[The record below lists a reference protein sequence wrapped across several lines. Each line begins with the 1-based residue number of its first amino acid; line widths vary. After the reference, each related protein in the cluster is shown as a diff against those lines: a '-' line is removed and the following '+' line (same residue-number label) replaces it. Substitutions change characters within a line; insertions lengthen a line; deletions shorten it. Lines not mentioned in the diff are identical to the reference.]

1 MHEGGAWS
9 VMQQRRWVSYIYRYR
24 EFVRCE
30 IAGFIKVQRIS
41 NKDTDVTRIRM
52 GMKMYKEYACT
63 CYAYLLWHGQ
73 AKPFTAVQF
82 AAGER
87 DTILTSV
94 ELPWSNPL
102 GDGVA
107 FPEYDGVYFVC
118 DDGEILAGIW
128 STERYDL
135 RQVQVT
141 DRQDGLVEQEEPV
154 LEYAGAGTKPQEEPV
169 EEIPQIPLPSDMANG
184 YEEMLTTYPKLPLF
198 AGSQIVD
205 GVKIAPQ
212 DIGKLDMA
220 NWNPSL
226 HDRPGTH
233 LARLQRH
240 IHCAILQPPVTQHLG
255 RLFNR
260 HDLCM
265 RKCRLV
271 HVPPVVTTRDHLSF
285 IDDHTSDRHITIR
298 RRLLRKRDRLP
309 HISFILTQF
318 PHIVPHFRIILLSV
332 PIKCTILTSW
342 LHDTRIVPVFHS
354 HKRQKGDAHGTTDKI
369 YKSLNPARRK

>member
-1 MHEGGAWS
+1 
-9 VMQQRRWVSYIYRYR
+9 MQQRRWVSYIYRYR
-24 EFVRCE
+24 EYVRCE

-41 NKDTDVTRIRM
+41 NKNTDVTRIRM

-73 AKPFTAVQF
+73 AKPFTTVQF

-94 ELPWSNPL
+94 ELPWNNPL

-128 STERYDL
+128 VAERYDL
-135 RQVQVT
+135 RQVQVA
-141 DRQDGLVEQEEPV
+141 DRQEQDKLVEEEDPMI
-154 LEYAGAGTKPQEEPV
+154 EYAGAGAKPQEEIF

-184 YEEMLTTYPKLPLF
+184 YQEMLTTYPKLPLF

-220 NWNPSL
+220 NWKLGVNSFL
-226 HDRPGTH
+226 AHGYYKYQYLMLGTVKMNKAELRVIGVPGIFTNKERY
-233 LARLQRH
+233 LANMFGFRVF
-240 IHCAILQPPVTQHLG
+240 IPV
-255 RLFNR
+255 
-260 HDLCM
+260 
-265 RKCRLV
+265 RK
-271 HVPPVVTTRDHLSF
+271 T
-285 IDDHTSDRHITIR
+285 
-298 RRLLRKRDRLP
+298 K
-309 HISFILTQF
+309 ILTGNF
-318 PHIVPHFRIILLSV
+318 GYWVSEV
-332 PIKCTILTSW
+332 
-342 LHDTRIVPVFHS
+342 VE
-354 HKRQKGDAHGTTDKI
+354 RQ
-369 YKSLNPARRK
+369 

>member
-24 EFVRCE
+24 EYVRCE

-107 FPEYDGVYFVC
+107 FPEYEGVYFVC

-128 STERYDL
+128 APEHYDL
-135 RQVQVT
+135 RQVQVA
-141 DRQDGLVEQEEPV
+141 DKPELLEEEAPMI
-154 LEYAGAGTKPQEEPV
+154 EYAGAGVKLPDENV
-169 EEIPQIPLPSDMANG
+169 EEIPQIPLPADMANG

-220 NWNPSL
+220 NWKLGVNSFLAHGYYKYQYLMLGTVRMNKAEL
-226 HDRPGTH
+226 HVIGVPGIFTNKERY
-233 LARLQRH
+233 LANMFGFRVF
-240 IHCAILQPPVTQHLG
+240 IPV
-255 RLFNR
+255 
-260 HDLCM
+260 
-265 RKCRLV
+265 RK
-271 HVPPVVTTRDHLSF
+271 T
-285 IDDHTSDRHITIR
+285 
-298 RRLLRKRDRLP
+298 K
-309 HISFILTQF
+309 ILTGNF
-318 PHIVPHFRIILLSV
+318 GYWVSEIAESEKLGVPHQV
-332 PIKCTILTSW
+332 NVMP
-342 LHDTRIVPVFHS
+342 
-354 HKRQKGDAHGTTDKI
+354 
-369 YKSLNPARRK
+369 

>member
-1 MHEGGAWS
+1 
-9 VMQQRRWVSYIYRYR
+9 MQQRRWVSYIYRYR

-220 NWNPSL
+220 NWKLGVNSFLAHGYYKYQYLMLGKVKMNKAEL
-226 HDRPGTH
+226 HVIGVPGIFTNKERY
-233 LARLQRH
+233 LANMFGFRVF
-240 IHCAILQPPVTQHLG
+240 IPV
-255 RLFNR
+255 
-260 HDLCM
+260 
-265 RKCRLV
+265 
-271 HVPPVVTTRDHLSF
+271 
-285 IDDHTSDRHITIR
+285 
-298 RRLLRKRDRLP
+298 RKRR
-309 HISFILTQF
+309 F
-318 PHIVPHFRIILLSV
+318 
-332 PIKCTILTSW
+332 
-342 LHDTRIVPVFHS
+342 
-354 HKRQKGDAHGTTDKI
+354 
-369 YKSLNPARRK
+369 

>member
-154 LEYAGAGTKPQEEPV
+154 LEYAGAGWREDCTAGYREAGYGELEAGREQFSCTWV
-169 EEIPQIPLPSDMANG
+169 LQISVSDA
-184 YEEMLTTYPKLPLF
+184 
-198 AGSQIVD
+198 
-205 GVKIAPQ
+205 
-212 DIGKLDMA
+212 
-220 NWNPSL
+220 W
-226 HDRPGTH
+226 
-233 LARLQRH
+233 
-240 IHCAILQPPVTQHLG
+240 
-255 RLFNR
+255 
-260 HDLCM
+260 
-265 RKCRLV
+265 
-271 HVPPVVTTRDHLSF
+271 
-285 IDDHTSDRHITIR
+285 
-298 RRLLRKRDRLP
+298 
-309 HISFILTQF
+309 
-318 PHIVPHFRIILLSV
+318 
-332 PIKCTILTSW
+332 
-342 LHDTRIVPVFHS
+342 
-354 HKRQKGDAHGTTDKI
+354 KGEDE
-369 YKSLNPARRK
+369 

>member
-1 MHEGGAWS
+1 M
-9 VMQQRRWVSYIYRYR
+9 MQQRRWVSYIYRYR
-24 EFVRCE
+24 EYVRCE

-220 NWNPSL
+220 NWKLGVNSFLAHGYYKYQYLMLGKVKMNKAEL
-226 HDRPGTH
+226 HVIGVPGIFTNKERY
-233 LARLQRH
+233 LANMFGFRVF
-240 IHCAILQPPVTQHLG
+240 IPV
-255 RLFNR
+255 
-260 HDLCM
+260 
-265 RKCRLV
+265 RK
-271 HVPPVVTTRDHLSF
+271 T
-285 IDDHTSDRHITIR
+285 
-298 RRLLRKRDRLP
+298 K
-309 HISFILTQF
+309 ILTGNF
-318 PHIVPHFRIILLSV
+318 GYWVSEIVESEKLRVPHQVNVVS
-332 PIKCTILTSW
+332 
-342 LHDTRIVPVFHS
+342 
-354 HKRQKGDAHGTTDKI
+354 
-369 YKSLNPARRK
+369 

>member
-1 MHEGGAWS
+1 
-9 VMQQRRWVSYIYRYR
+9 MQQRRWVSYIYRYR
-24 EFVRCE
+24 EYVRCE

-41 NKDTDVTRIRM
+41 NKNTDVTRIRM

-73 AKPFTAVQF
+73 AKPFTTVQF

-94 ELPWSNPL
+94 ELPWNNPL

-128 STERYDL
+128 VAERYDL
-135 RQVQVT
+135 RQVQVA
-141 DRQDGLVEQEEPV
+141 DRQEQDKLVEEEDPMI
-154 LEYAGAGTKPQEEPV
+154 EYAGAGAKPQEEIC

-184 YEEMLTTYPKLPLF
+184 YQEMLTTYPKLPLF

-220 NWNPSL
+220 NWKLGVNSFL
-226 HDRPGTH
+226 AHGYYKYQYLMLGTVKMNKTELRVIGVPGIFTNKERY
-233 LARLQRH
+233 LANMFGFRVF
-240 IHCAILQPPVTQHLG
+240 IPV
-255 RLFNR
+255 
-260 HDLCM
+260 
-265 RKCRLV
+265 RK
-271 HVPPVVTTRDHLSF
+271 T
-285 IDDHTSDRHITIR
+285 
-298 RRLLRKRDRLP
+298 K
-309 HISFILTQF
+309 ILTGNF
-318 PHIVPHFRIILLSV
+318 GYWVSEV
-332 PIKCTILTSW
+332 
-342 LHDTRIVPVFHS
+342 VE
-354 HKRQKGDAHGTTDKI
+354 RQ
-369 YKSLNPARRK
+369 

>member
-1 MHEGGAWS
+1 
-9 VMQQRRWVSYIYRYR
+9 MQQRRWVSYIYRYR
-24 EFVRCE
+24 EYVRCE

-73 AKPFTAVQF
+73 AKPFTTVQF

-94 ELPWSNPL
+94 ELPWNNPL

-107 FPEYDGVYFVC
+107 FPEYEGVYFVC

-128 STERYDL
+128 APEHYDL
-135 RQVQVT
+135 RQVQMI
-141 DRQDGLVEQEEPV
+141 DKQ
-154 LEYAGAGTKPQEEPV
+154 EPV
-169 EEIPQIPLPSDMANG
+169 EEVEIPDMEPMVDYVGAGSRPQTEMVGDIPQIPLPSDMADG

-220 NWNPSL
+220 NWKLGVNSFLAHGYYKYQYLMLGKVKMNKAEL
-226 HDRPGTH
+226 HVIGVPGIFTNKERY
-233 LARLQRH
+233 LANMFGFRVF
-240 IHCAILQPPVTQHLG
+240 IPV
-255 RLFNR
+255 
-260 HDLCM
+260 
-265 RKCRLV
+265 RK
-271 HVPPVVTTRDHLSF
+271 T
-285 IDDHTSDRHITIR
+285 
-298 RRLLRKRDRLP
+298 K
-309 HISFILTQF
+309 ILTGNF
-318 PHIVPHFRIILLSV
+318 GYWVSEV
-332 PIKCTILTSW
+332 
-342 LHDTRIVPVFHS
+342 VE
-354 HKRQKGDAHGTTDKI
+354 RQ
-369 YKSLNPARRK
+369 

>member
-1 MHEGGAWS
+1 
-9 VMQQRRWVSYIYRYR
+9 MQQRRWVSYIYRYR
-24 EFVRCE
+24 EYVRCE

-52 GMKMYKEYACT
+52 GMKMYKEYPCT

-107 FPEYDGVYFVC
+107 FP
-118 DDGEILAGIW
+118 
-128 STERYDL
+128 
-135 RQVQVT
+135 
-141 DRQDGLVEQEEPV
+141 EPV

-220 NWNPSL
+220 NWKLGVNSFLAHGYYKYQYLMLGKVKMNKAEL
-226 HDRPGTH
+226 HVIGVPGIFTNKERY
-233 LARLQRH
+233 LANMFGFRVF
-240 IHCAILQPPVTQHLG
+240 IPV
-255 RLFNR
+255 
-260 HDLCM
+260 
-265 RKCRLV
+265 RK
-271 HVPPVVTTRDHLSF
+271 T
-285 IDDHTSDRHITIR
+285 
-298 RRLLRKRDRLP
+298 K
-309 HISFILTQF
+309 ILTGNF
-318 PHIVPHFRIILLSV
+318 GYWVSEIVESEKLRVPHQV
-332 PIKCTILTSW
+332 N
-342 LHDTRIVPVFHS
+342 IVS
-354 HKRQKGDAHGTTDKI
+354 
-369 YKSLNPARRK
+369 

>member
-1 MHEGGAWS
+1 M
-9 VMQQRRWVSYIYRYR
+9 MQQRRWVSYIYRYR
-24 EFVRCE
+24 EYVRCE

-73 AKPFTAVQF
+73 AKPFTTVQF

-94 ELPWSNPL
+94 ELPWNNPL

-128 STERYDL
+128 APEHYDL
-135 RQVQVT
+135 RQVQMI
-141 DRQDGLVEQEEPV
+141 DKQ
-154 LEYAGAGTKPQEEPV
+154 EPV
-169 EEIPQIPLPSDMANG
+169 EEVEIPDMEPMVDYVGAGGRPQTEMVGDIPQIPLPSDMADG

-220 NWNPSL
+220 NWKLGVNSFLAHGYYKYQYLMLGKVKMNKAEL
-226 HDRPGTH
+226 HVIGVPGIFTNKERY
-233 LARLQRH
+233 LANMFGFRVF
-240 IHCAILQPPVTQHLG
+240 IPV
-255 RLFNR
+255 
-260 HDLCM
+260 
-265 RKCRLV
+265 RK
-271 HVPPVVTTRDHLSF
+271 T
-285 IDDHTSDRHITIR
+285 
-298 RRLLRKRDRLP
+298 K
-309 HISFILTQF
+309 ILTGNF
-318 PHIVPHFRIILLSV
+318 GYWVSEV
-332 PIKCTILTSW
+332 
-342 LHDTRIVPVFHS
+342 VE
-354 HKRQKGDAHGTTDKI
+354 RQ
-369 YKSLNPARRK
+369 

>member
-1 MHEGGAWS
+1 
-9 VMQQRRWVSYIYRYR
+9 MQQRRWVSYIYRYR
-24 EFVRCE
+24 EYVRCE

-73 AKPFTAVQF
+73 AKPFTTVQF
-82 AAGER
+82 AAGES

-94 ELPWSNPL
+94 ELPWNNPL

-128 STERYDL
+128 APEHYDL
-135 RQVQVT
+135 RQVQMI
-141 DRQDGLVEQEEPV
+141 DKQ
-154 LEYAGAGTKPQEEPV
+154 EPV
-169 EEIPQIPLPSDMANG
+169 EEVEIPDMEPMVDYVGAGGRPQTEMVGDIPQIPLPSDMADG

-220 NWNPSL
+220 NWKLGVNSFLAHGYYKYQYLMLGKVKMNKAEL
-226 HDRPGTH
+226 HVIGVPGIFTNKERY
-233 LARLQRH
+233 LANMFGFRVF
-240 IHCAILQPPVTQHLG
+240 IPV
-255 RLFNR
+255 
-260 HDLCM
+260 
-265 RKCRLV
+265 RK
-271 HVPPVVTTRDHLSF
+271 T
-285 IDDHTSDRHITIR
+285 
-298 RRLLRKRDRLP
+298 K
-309 HISFILTQF
+309 ILTGNF
-318 PHIVPHFRIILLSV
+318 GYWVSEV
-332 PIKCTILTSW
+332 
-342 LHDTRIVPVFHS
+342 VE
-354 HKRQKGDAHGTTDKI
+354 RQ
-369 YKSLNPARRK
+369 

>member
-1 MHEGGAWS
+1 
-9 VMQQRRWVSYIYRYR
+9 MQQRRWVSYIYRYR
-24 EFVRCE
+24 EYVRCE

-73 AKPFTAVQF
+73 AKPFTTVQF

-94 ELPWSNPL
+94 ELPWNNPL

-128 STERYDL
+128 APEHYDL
-135 RQVQVT
+135 RQVQMI
-141 DRQDGLVEQEEPV
+141 DKQ
-154 LEYAGAGTKPQEEPV
+154 EPV
-169 EEIPQIPLPSDMANG
+169 EEVEIPDMEPMVDYVGAGGRPQTEMVGDIPQIPLPSDMADG

-220 NWNPSL
+220 NWKLGVNSFLAHGYYKYQYLMLGKVKMNKAEL
-226 HDRPGTH
+226 HVIGVPGIFTNKERY
-233 LARLQRH
+233 LANMFGFRVF
-240 IHCAILQPPVTQHLG
+240 IPV
-255 RLFNR
+255 
-260 HDLCM
+260 
-265 RKCRLV
+265 RK
-271 HVPPVVTTRDHLSF
+271 T
-285 IDDHTSDRHITIR
+285 
-298 RRLLRKRDRLP
+298 K
-309 HISFILTQF
+309 ILTGNF
-318 PHIVPHFRIILLSV
+318 GYWVSEV
-332 PIKCTILTSW
+332 
-342 LHDTRIVPVFHS
+342 VE
-354 HKRQKGDAHGTTDKI
+354 RQ
-369 YKSLNPARRK
+369 

>member
-107 FPEYDGVYFVC
+107 FPEYDGVY
-118 DDGEILAGIW
+118 L
-128 STERYDL
+128 
-135 RQVQVT
+135 
-141 DRQDGLVEQEEPV
+141 
-154 LEYAGAGTKPQEEPV
+154 
-169 EEIPQIPLPSDMANG
+169 
-184 YEEMLTTYPKLPLF
+184 
-198 AGSQIVD
+198 
-205 GVKIAPQ
+205 
-212 DIGKLDMA
+212 
-220 NWNPSL
+220 SL
-226 HDRPGTH
+226 I
-233 LARLQRH
+233 H
-240 IHCAILQPPVTQHLG
+240 I
-255 RLFNR
+255 
-260 HDLCM
+260 
-265 RKCRLV
+265 
-271 HVPPVVTTRDHLSF
+271 
-285 IDDHTSDRHITIR
+285 
-298 RRLLRKRDRLP
+298 
-309 HISFILTQF
+309 
-318 PHIVPHFRIILLSV
+318 
-332 PIKCTILTSW
+332 
-342 LHDTRIVPVFHS
+342 
-354 HKRQKGDAHGTTDKI
+354 
-369 YKSLNPARRK
+369 

>member
-1 MHEGGAWS
+1 M
-9 VMQQRRWVSYIYRYR
+9 SYIYRYR
-24 EFVRCE
+24 EYVRCE

-41 NKDTDVTRIRM
+41 NKNTDVTRIRM

-73 AKPFTAVQF
+73 AKPFTTVQF

-94 ELPWSNPL
+94 ELPWNNPL

-128 STERYDL
+128 VAERYDL
-135 RQVQVT
+135 RQVQVA
-141 DRQDGLVEQEEPV
+141 DRQEQDKLVEEEDPMI
-154 LEYAGAGTKPQEEPV
+154 EYAGAGAKPQEEIC

-184 YEEMLTTYPKLPLF
+184 YQEMLTTYPKLPLF

-220 NWNPSL
+220 NWKLGVNSFL
-226 HDRPGTH
+226 AHGYYKYQYLMLGTVKMNKTELRVIGVPGIFTNKERY
-233 LARLQRH
+233 LANMFGFRVF
-240 IHCAILQPPVTQHLG
+240 IPV
-255 RLFNR
+255 
-260 HDLCM
+260 
-265 RKCRLV
+265 RK
-271 HVPPVVTTRDHLSF
+271 T
-285 IDDHTSDRHITIR
+285 
-298 RRLLRKRDRLP
+298 K
-309 HISFILTQF
+309 ILTGNF
-318 PHIVPHFRIILLSV
+318 GYWVSEV
-332 PIKCTILTSW
+332 
-342 LHDTRIVPVFHS
+342 VE
-354 HKRQKGDAHGTTDKI
+354 RQ
-369 YKSLNPARRK
+369 

>member
-1 MHEGGAWS
+1 M
-9 VMQQRRWVSYIYRYR
+9 SYIYRYR
-24 EFVRCE
+24 EYVRCE

-73 AKPFTAVQF
+73 AKPFTTVQF

-94 ELPWSNPL
+94 ELPWNNPL

-128 STERYDL
+128 APEHYDL
-135 RQVQVT
+135 RQVQMI
-141 DRQDGLVEQEEPV
+141 DKQ
-154 LEYAGAGTKPQEEPV
+154 EPV
-169 EEIPQIPLPSDMANG
+169 EEVEIPDMEPMVDYVGAGGRPQTEMVGDIPQIPLPSDMADG

-220 NWNPSL
+220 NWKLGVNSFLAHGYYKYQYLMLGKVKMNKAEL
-226 HDRPGTH
+226 HVIGVPGIFTNKERY
-233 LARLQRH
+233 LANMFGFRVF
-240 IHCAILQPPVTQHLG
+240 IPV
-255 RLFNR
+255 
-260 HDLCM
+260 
-265 RKCRLV
+265 RK
-271 HVPPVVTTRDHLSF
+271 T
-285 IDDHTSDRHITIR
+285 
-298 RRLLRKRDRLP
+298 K
-309 HISFILTQF
+309 ILTGNF
-318 PHIVPHFRIILLSV
+318 GYWVSEV
-332 PIKCTILTSW
+332 
-342 LHDTRIVPVFHS
+342 VE
-354 HKRQKGDAHGTTDKI
+354 RQ
-369 YKSLNPARRK
+369 